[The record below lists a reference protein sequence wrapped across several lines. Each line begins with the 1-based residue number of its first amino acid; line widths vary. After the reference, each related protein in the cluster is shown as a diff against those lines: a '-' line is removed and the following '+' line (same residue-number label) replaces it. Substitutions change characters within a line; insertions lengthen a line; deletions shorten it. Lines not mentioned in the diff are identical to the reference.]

1 MPSTVIMKSAAD
13 NLPVPSAPLLHHR
26 ALCATAHYSN
36 PSIIVHW
43 GARHRRRPRS
53 ICNQSD
59 GLAKDTIRITLITHQ
74 SRAPSPM
81 RTLRR
86 VPQGSTPNSSIDD
99 NIPAVHSPIPSPFG
113 PPLPLP
119 GFDPKVR
126 NSTPSSYGSKT
137 QKSVTQVG

>member
-1 MPSTVIMKSAAD
+1 MPSSVIMKSAAD
-13 NLPVPSAPLLHHR
+13 NLPVPSAPLLHYR

-36 PSIIVHW
+36 PRIIVHW

-59 GLAKDTIRITLITHQ
+59 GLAKDAIRITLITHQ

-99 NIPAVHSPIPSPFG
+99 NIPAVAQSHSFPL
-113 PPLPLP
+113 LPLLGLP
-119 GFDPKVR
+119 CRFPVL
-126 NSTPSSYGSKT
+126 T
-137 QKSVTQVG
+137 QKYVTQLLPHMVQKLKNR